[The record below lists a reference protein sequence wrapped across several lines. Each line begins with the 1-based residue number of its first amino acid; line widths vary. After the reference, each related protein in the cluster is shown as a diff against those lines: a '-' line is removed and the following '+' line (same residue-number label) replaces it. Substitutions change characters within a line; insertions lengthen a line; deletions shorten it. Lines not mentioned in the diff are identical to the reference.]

1 MRTNHLILALVLL
14 PTLGS
19 AQTTPTEIAAASD
32 ILIRIEALQQRIA
45 PEETARDIT
54 ERTDQKRSGLM
65 EHAGQ
70 VWDAEMQDLSDHI
83 GR

>member
-1 MRTNHLILALVLL
+1 MRTNHLILALVLI

-32 ILIRIEALQQRIA
+32 ILIRIEALQERIA

-54 ERTDQKRSGLM
+54 ERTDQKRSEL
-65 EHAGQ
+65 
-70 VWDAEMQDLSDHI
+70 LSLIHI
-83 GR
+83 